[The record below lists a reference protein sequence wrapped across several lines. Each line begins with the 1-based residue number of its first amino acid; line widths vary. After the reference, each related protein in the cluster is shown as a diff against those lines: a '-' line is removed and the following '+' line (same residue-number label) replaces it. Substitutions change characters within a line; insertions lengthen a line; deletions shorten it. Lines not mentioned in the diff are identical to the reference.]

1 MGVQYSQS
9 PTRSIAPEVCCIFGG
24 VQPYR
29 ADKNERER
37 TVVSD
42 LTPDRQRATEGWVP
56 ASWDEFLQVQEE
68 YVDGK
73 NKCYYSS
80 GKLKIEMAPFGHDHA
95 SDHALVA
102 FALQLY
108 AALKDIPLSA
118 KDNCTYQKLGVC
130 EIQPDLSFYIGG
142 LAEKNPWGEESVD
155 LNQYPPPS
163 LVVEIADK
171 SLPDEQGEKRLLYE
185 ELNVNEY
192 WIVDVQ
198 NVRVLAFA
206 VADGGSRKI
215 LASKVLPGL
224 AIAIIEDILRRSRQ
238 VPHSRVCAWLMEQLS

>member
-1 MGVQYSQS
+1 M
-9 PTRSIAPEVCCIFGG
+9 
-24 VQPYR
+24 
-29 ADKNERER
+29 
-37 TVVSD
+37 VSN
-42 LTPDRQRATEGWVP
+42 LPPDRQYAAGTWIP

-73 NKCYYSS
+73 TKFYYSS
-80 GKLKIEMAPFGHDHA
+80 GKLRIEMAPFGHDHT

-108 AALKDIPLSA
+108 AALREIPLSA
-118 KDNCTYQKLGVC
+118 KDNCIYQKLGVC
-130 EIQPDLSFYIGG
+130 EVQPDLSFYTGE
-142 LAEKNPWGEESVD
+142 LAEKSPWGEPLVSLD
-155 LNQYPPPS
+155 RHSSPS
-163 LVVEIADK
+163 LVVEVAEQ

-185 ELNVNEY
+185 EIGVGEY
-192 WIVDVQ
+192 WIVDAR

-224 AIAIIEDILRRSRQ
+224 AIATIEDALRRSRQ
-238 VPHSRVCAWLMEQLS
+238 VPHNKVCSWLLEQFGE